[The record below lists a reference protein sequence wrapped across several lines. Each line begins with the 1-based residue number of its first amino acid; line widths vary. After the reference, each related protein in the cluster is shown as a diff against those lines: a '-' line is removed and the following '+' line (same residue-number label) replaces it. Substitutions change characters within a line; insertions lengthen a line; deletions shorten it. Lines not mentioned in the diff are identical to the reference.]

1 MRNNS
6 LLIVFCTQLNKDVQ
20 EANTWDPVGVT
31 RGTEANEPSEL
42 LNEEVHRLQEDIY
55 KEISRNT
62 ALLQGIASASKQDAV
77 HVCAITS
84 PGSENA
90 RVTNEK
96 PSHYKETDNTQAKK
110 LILLLRSQRKSIN
123 AIRGEIT
130 ELRKKSQ
137 LGC

>member
-1 MRNNS
+1 M
-6 LLIVFCTQLNKDVQ
+6 Q

-31 RGTEANEPSEL
+31 RVTEASEPSEL

-55 KEISRNT
+55 KEVSRNT
-62 ALLQGIASASKQDAV
+62 ALLQGIASASKQNAA

-84 PGSENA
+84 SGSRNS
-90 RVTNEK
+90 RVKNEK
-96 PSHYKETDNTQAKK
+96 PSQCMETDNTQAKK

-123 AIRGEIT
+123 AIRGEMT